1 MSVLNDGAAF
11 LKALLGLKVAR
22 ATATLPQT
30 AQAAIF
36 TVATGRVIVTSL
48 VGTVTTATGATA
60 TNLSVI
66 GNPTTGT
73 DVVLASTVASAS
85 KEIGATFTLPVTF
98 GSALQVQ
105 NAGGAGLPLGTGFVL
120 NPGTLDI
127 LTSAS
132 NTGSIKW
139 DITYVPLDDGASITA
154 A

>member
-11 LKALLGLKVAR
+11 LKAVLGLKVSR

-36 TVATGRVIVTSL
+36 TVSTGRVIVTSL

-73 DVVLASTVASAS
+73 DVVLASVVASAS
-85 KEIGATFTLPVTF
+85 KEIGSTFTLPVTF

-105 NAGGAGLPLGTGFVL
+105 NAGGAGTPLGTGFVL

-139 DITYVPLDDGASITA
+139 DLTYLPLDDGAAVTA

>member
-11 LKALLGLKVAR
+11 LKALLGLKVSR

-73 DVVLASTVASAS
+73 DVVLASVLASAS

-105 NAGGAGLPLGTGFVL
+105 NAGGAGTPLGTGFIL

>member
-11 LKALLGLKVAR
+11 LKAVLGLKVSR

-36 TVATGRVIVTSL
+36 TVSTGRVIVTSL

-73 DVVLASTVASAS
+73 DVVLASVVASAS
-85 KEIGATFTLPVTF
+85 KEIGSTFTLPVTF

-105 NAGGAGLPLGTGFVL
+105 NAGGAGTPLGTGFVL

-132 NTGSIKW
+132 NTGSIRW
-139 DITYVPLDDGASITA
+139 DVTYLPLDDGASITA

>member
-11 LKALLGLKVAR
+11 LKALLGLKVSR

-36 TVATGRVIVTSL
+36 TVSTGRVIVTSL

-73 DVVLASTVASAS
+73 DVVLASVLASAS

-105 NAGGAGLPLGTGFVL
+105 NAGGAGTPLGTGFIL

>member
-22 ATATLPQT
+22 AAATLPQT

-36 TVATGRVIVTSL
+36 TVGTGRVIVTSL

-66 GNPTTGT
+66 GNPTSGT
-73 DVVLASTVASAS
+73 DVVLASIVASAS
-85 KEIGATFTLPVTF
+85 KEVGSTFTLPVAF

-105 NAGGAGLPLGTGFVL
+105 NAGGAGTPLGTGFVL

-139 DITYVPLDDGASITA
+139 DVTYVPLDDGATITA

>member
-11 LKALLGLKVAR
+11 LKAALGLKVSR

-36 TVATGRVIVTSL
+36 TVSTGRVIVTSL

-73 DVVLASTVASAS
+73 DVVLASVVASAS
-85 KEIGATFTLPVTF
+85 KEIGSTFTLPVTF

-105 NAGGAGLPLGTGFVL
+105 NAGGAGTPLGTGFVL

-139 DITYVPLDDGASITA
+139 DVTYLPLDDGASIA
-154 A
+154 AA

>member
-11 LKALLGLKVAR
+11 LKAVLGLKVSR

-36 TVATGRVIVTSL
+36 TVSTGRVIVTSL

-73 DVVLASTVASAS
+73 DVVLASVVASAS
-85 KEIGATFTLPVTF
+85 KEIGSTFTLPVTF

-105 NAGGAGLPLGTGFVL
+105 NAGGAGTPLGTGFVL
-120 NPGTLDI
+120 NPGTLDV

-139 DITYVPLDDGASITA
+139 DLTYLPLDDGASITA

>member
-11 LKALLGLKVAR
+11 LKALLGLKVSR

-73 DVVLASTVASAS
+73 DVVLASVLASAS

-105 NAGGAGLPLGTGFVL
+105 NAGGAGTPLGTGFIL

-132 NTGSIKW
+132 NTGSIQW
-139 DITYVPLDDGASITA
+139 TVTYVPLDDGASITA

>member
-11 LKALLGLKVAR
+11 LKALLGLKVSR

-73 DVVLASTVASAS
+73 DVVLASVLASAS

-105 NAGGAGLPLGTGFVL
+105 NAGGAGLPLGTGFIL

-139 DITYVPLDDGASITA
+139 DITYVPLDDGASVTA

>member
-11 LKALLGLKVAR
+11 LKALLGLKVSR

-30 AQAAIF
+30 AQGAIF
-36 TVATGRVIVTSL
+36 TVGTGRVIVTSL

-60 TNLSVI
+60 TNLSVV

-73 DVVLASTVASAS
+73 DVVLASVVASAS
-85 KEIGATFTLPVTF
+85 KEIGSTFTLPVTF

-105 NAGGAGLPLGTGFVL
+105 NAGGAGTPLGTGFVL

-139 DITYVPLDDGASITA
+139 DITFVPLDDGATITA